1 MTFLSK
7 LIIHFTYNSILSN
20 WNYNFP
26 IQKKS
31 KKNHRFARWLYLQ
44 LKRGSFCDF
53 LIAGNDTSYHR
64 GAEPLMLHFI

>member
-26 IQKKS
+26 IQKKI
-31 KKNHRFARWLYLQ
+31 KKKTSVCPMVVFAVKEGVILRFSHSWQ
-44 LKRGSFCDF
+44 
-53 LIAGNDTSYHR
+53 
-64 GAEPLMLHFI
+64 